1 MILNSNFNKNTL
13 KFDTRHLI
21 GFGSKHATNANSGI
35 GTDFID
41 VLGLRLIVNP
51 DVKPSSDKSFVY
63 RYSLQSV
70 EDLRHPSK
78 EGTYLAAL
86 MVFTTLSN
94 KSPVGNKYIMG
105 LDPEIASTLQEI
117 AWKTHKEFK
126 KIFLDSSL

>member
-1 MILNSNFNKNTL
+1 MIPAGLAFLYINQNF
-13 KFDTRHLI
+13 
-21 GFGSKHATNANSGI
+21 
-35 GTDFID
+35 
-41 VLGLRLIVNP
+41 P
-51 DVKPSSDKSFVY
+51 DINLY
-63 RYSLQSV
+63 T

-126 KIFLDSSL
+126 KILMGISNPVTSIASGNIEVEGGNTAFLEFLTKFQ